1 MPAEQRSTRRKPNV
15 VALFRQFLRQSLAEN
30 SLPKPPPS
38 TKEALVRDLNARSS
52 VQWQYNPESSSI
64 SVLIALEQPDIR
76 LAQEWNPRSITGT
89 GAFYKLNQQ
98 LPTARGLTLHA
109 TQFEPDMI
117 ACKEDCNLTQFK
129 RLAIAINTEEP
140 GYSPNIARI
149 VLEHISKRVAPCV
162 ARFKELHRSGA
173 IPNQAY
179 DMLMR
184 DPVLDQS
191 W

>member
-1 MPAEQRSTRRKPNV
+1 MPAEQRSARRKTGV
-15 VALFRQFLRQSLAEN
+15 VALFQQVLRQSLAEH

-38 TKEALVRDLNARSS
+38 TKEALIRELNVLSP
-52 VQWQYNPESSSI
+52 VKWQYNPESSSI

-109 TQFEPDMI
+109 TQFEPEMI
-117 ACKEDCNLTQFK
+117 TCQEDCKLTQFK
-129 RLAIAINTEEP
+129 RLAIAINTGKA
-140 GYSPNIARI
+140 GYSPKIAQI
-149 VLEHISKRVAPCV
+149 VLEHISLRVAPYV

-173 IPNQAY
+173 IPSQAY

-184 DPVLDQS
+184 DPVLEKH
-191 W
+191 

>member
-1 MPAEQRSTRRKPNV
+1 MSAEQRSTRRKPNV
-15 VALFRQFLRQSLAEN
+15 VAWFRQFLRQSLAEN

-89 GAFYKLNQQ
+89 GAFHKLNQQ

-117 ACKEDCNLTQFK
+117 ACKEDCNLT
-129 RLAIAINTEEP
+129 
-140 GYSPNIARI
+140 
-149 VLEHISKRVAPCV
+149 
-162 ARFKELHRSGA
+162 
-173 IPNQAY
+173 
-179 DMLMR
+179 
-184 DPVLDQS
+184 
-191 W
+191 